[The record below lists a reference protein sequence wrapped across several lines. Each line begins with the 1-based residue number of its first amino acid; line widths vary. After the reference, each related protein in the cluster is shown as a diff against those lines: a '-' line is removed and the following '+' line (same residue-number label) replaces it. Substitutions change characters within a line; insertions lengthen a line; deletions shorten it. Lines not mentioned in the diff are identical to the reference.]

1 MPNVSNSFCH
11 SSGVNSFLVSNAFFN
26 LELVSSRPSIGLV
39 VPTASGLV
47 VPTVGRRCAA
57 PQCMAA
63 ALEPGDKVA
72 VVGASGNVGK
82 LVTLRLSDSFK
93 VTGISRN
100 PSRVR
105 DFLPADKVELCQAD
119 LDDPAALEAALSSAA
134 AVIICTG
141 TTAFPTQA

>member
-1 MPNVSNSFCH
+1 MRAAMFTMLSLGLPM
-11 SSGVNSFLVSNAFFN
+11 AF
-26 LELVSSRPSIGLV
+26 GLV

-119 LDDPAALEAALSSAA
+119 LDDPAALEAALSGAA
-134 AVIICTG
+134 ACVICTG
-141 TTAFPTQA
+141 TTAFPTQASPSPSP

>member
-1 MPNVSNSFCH
+1 M
-11 SSGVNSFLVSNAFFN
+11 SSSSLARAPRARTIGALVDELATLFGDREALVGSGQRYTYRELQQAVHQFSRGLLALGV
-26 LELVSSRPSIGLV
+26 
-39 VPTASGLV
+39 
-47 VPTVGRRCAA
+47 
-57 PQCMAA
+57 
-63 ALEPGDKVA
+63 EPGDKVA

-119 LDDPAALEAALSSAA
+119 LDSHDLSGFAS
-134 AVIICTG
+134 
-141 TTAFPTQA
+141 

>member
-1 MPNVSNSFCH
+1 MRAAMFTMLSLGLPTAS
-11 SSGVNSFLVSNAFFN
+11 
-26 LELVSSRPSIGLV
+26 GLV

-47 VPTVGRRCAA
+47 APTVGRRCAA

-105 DFLPADKVELCQAD
+105 DFLPSDKVELA
-119 LDDPAALEAALSSAA
+119 EAEPVGV
-134 AVIICTG
+134 AVLQQDGEQLGGVRLRVLGRLVQRGAIV
-141 TTAFPTQA
+141 